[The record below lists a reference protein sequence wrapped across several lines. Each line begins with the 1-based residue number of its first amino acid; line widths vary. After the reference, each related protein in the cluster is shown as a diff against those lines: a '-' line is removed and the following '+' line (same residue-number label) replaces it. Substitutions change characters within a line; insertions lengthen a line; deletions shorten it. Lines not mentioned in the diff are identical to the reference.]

1 MKKPKILVVDNELD
15 ICNFVKSFFEIRGF
29 EVTYA
34 LNGDEA
40 LAKLGFEPDLVMLD
54 VKMRRDGEGLEYLP
68 VIRKRLPSAK
78 ILMITGVDD
87 KETIRAARDMG
98 ADDYITKPLM
108 LEYLETTVLEKVKS
122 LGVAAA

>member
-29 EVTYA
+29 DVIHA

-40 LAKLGFEPDLVMLD
+40 MTKLSTQPDLILLD
-54 VKMRRDGEGLEYLP
+54 VKMRRDDEGLEYLP
-68 VIRKRLPSAK
+68 KIRKELPSAK

-87 KETIRAARDMG
+87 TDVIKAAKEMG
-98 ADDYITKPLM
+98 A
-108 LEYLETTVLEKVKS
+108 
-122 LGVAAA
+122 